1 MVLDSTTATFC
12 MILLLIL
19 GFGPVYVNDMLIEKS
34 LHFSSKQS
42 QITIGLDCFRDS
54 DVCIVFLQMVTLMS
68 LTRLTIKE
76 QCLRL
81 LSMKD
86 IEAGVLVNR
95 GNI

>member
-1 MVLDSTTATFC
+1 MVLNSTTATFC

-34 LHFSSKQS
+34 LHCSSKQS

-54 DVCIVFLQMVTLMS
+54 DVCIVFLQTVTLIS
-68 LTRLTIKE
+68 LTWLTIKE